1 MPRTAGRRPG
11 EGPAP
16 APDEL
21 RAARR
26 EFPHCEICQFHDAA
40 GAPEATAVPT
50 PRFRYTGLTVLAC
63 TATVAE
69 LAEVLDGQPRPPLPR
84 RDPNRRYWP
93 LP

>member
-69 LAEVLDGQPRPPLPR
+69 PAGLLRARPKPGLPR
-84 RDPNRRYWP
+84 RDRTRPRP
-93 LP
+93 